1 MGIPDR
7 RKWDESVGQL
17 QLTGLTVVL
26 QGTREEKEKQGNTPQ
41 QPTVQQTTQE
51 KETVSCHDKHR
62 EVSYLQHSLLLGY
75 ITRLTIM
82 HELNIIHKQLSPF
95 DIPRDYI
102 HLTF

>member
-17 QLTGLTVVL
+17 QLKGTGLTVVL
-26 QGTREEKEKQGNTPQ
+26 QGTREEKEKQGNTPK
-41 QPTVQQTTQE
+41 QPTAQQTTQE

-75 ITRLTIM
+75 ITKLTIM
-82 HELNIIHKQLSPF
+82 HELTLYTHSSTRLISQEIAF
-95 DIPRDYI
+95 I
-102 HLTF
+102 